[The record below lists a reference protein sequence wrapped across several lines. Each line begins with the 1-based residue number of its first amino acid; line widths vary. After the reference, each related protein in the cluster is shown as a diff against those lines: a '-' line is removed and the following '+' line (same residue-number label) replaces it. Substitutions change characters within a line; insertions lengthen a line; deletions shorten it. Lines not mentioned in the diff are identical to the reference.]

1 MALKPWIRIGQPL
14 EAVMEDYE
22 RIFDAWES
30 GGIRTMVF
38 GRLLFRDETGAFS
51 IPAFAQNPVPY
62 EKRGLTPPVR
72 KLDPDAEK
80 ENLLHKMLENAK
92 GRGWQLLIFCPGQ
105 VTSPVQP

>member
-38 GRLLFRDETGAFS
+38 GLS
-51 IPAFAQNPVPY
+51 
-62 EKRGLTPPVR
+62 
-72 KLDPDAEK
+72 
-80 ENLLHKMLENAK
+80 
-92 GRGWQLLIFCPGQ
+92 LIHI
-105 VTSPVQP
+105 